1 MIRILAIKH
10 CLNFFFSLAIQAK
23 DKYERSS
30 FGYDPYKINSK
41 IGFYTEKYCKINIDH
56 VVSLKDAFDS
66 GAYKWSTN
74 KKKKFSNDRSN
85 HVSSCYKIN
94 SSKGS
99 ATPKHFLRRSD
110 DGKGLE
116 YKIISFCKYIT
127 IYYATK
133 LKYNLSFKNNDPN
146 LFARCG
152 LKIN

>member
-1 MIRILAIKH
+1 MIALLIIDKGVAYNNACMKP
-10 CLNFFFSLAIQAK
+10 NSL
-23 DKYERSS
+23 
-30 FGYDPYKINSK
+30 
-41 IGFYTEKYCKINIDH
+41 EKYCKTNIDH

-99 ATPKHFLRRSD
+99 ATPKHFLRRSN

-116 YKIISFCKYIT
+116 YK
-127 IYYATK
+127 
-133 LKYNLSFKNNDPN
+133 
-146 LFARCG
+146 
-152 LKIN
+152 